1 MAKQNEA
8 IEFEHKGIGEV
19 LAQNRL
25 AVPLNQR
32 EYKWE
37 AEHIEDLF
45 TDFANAIA
53 KNQSSYFLGTI
64 VLTRGEGEIPEV
76 SDGQQRLATTTILLA
91 AIRDYFHSIGDKTR
105 ADSIEQ
111 DFLKKT
117 DYETTEIK
125 PQLRLNV
132 DDNEFFSKFILS
144 SPDSLDRRILPN
156 KESHERIKTAAEI
169 AATHIKDILEP
180 YSSKEPLKTNRLLEW
195 IKFIRYGAQVI
206 LLRVPAHLNAFL
218 MFETLN
224 DRGLKASQ
232 ADLLKNHLLSYAG
245 DRMREAQQK
254 WAQMSGI
261 LESLGK
267 GDITVTFLHH
277 LLITKYG
284 PIKEREVFDKVQ
296 QHENSPNRSLE
307 FLEELADAAND
318 YAALYNSD
326 HRKWNEYGSN
336 TRKNIST
343 INRDLRV
350 EQIRPLIFSVSRH
363 FSVQEGK
370 LAFRLFVFWSV
381 RNLVSGKR
389 GGFFDRNYGLMAQKI
404 AAGEI
409 KTTEALSTA
418 MINGDIIP
426 NDAIF
431 EANFAEIR
439 ISDASLARYYLR
451 ALELK
456 KKGEPEPE
464 FVPSDEEHAI
474 NLEHILPEDSVSTW
488 TNIDPDIA
496 RAYYKKLGNMVI
508 LQAKTNSLIRNS
520 SFDDKKAE
528 FKKSA
533 FLLTAEVANY
543 SKWSIEEI
551 NDRQRKLAKLAVE
564 TWPLTI
570 TPISKK
576 TK

>member
-37 AEHIEDLF
+37 AEHVEDLF

-91 AIRDYFHSIGDKTR
+91 AIRDYFYSIGDKTR
-105 ADSIEQ
+105 AASIEQ

-117 DYETTEIK
+117 DIETTDMK
-125 PQLRLNV
+125 PQLQLNV

-144 SPDSLDRRILPN
+144 SPDSPDKLVIPT
-156 KESHERIKTAAEI
+156 KESHEKIKTAAEI
-169 AATHIKDILEP
+169 AARHIKDILEP
-180 YSSKEPLKTNRLLEW
+180 YNAKESLKISRLVEW
-195 IKFIRYGAQVI
+195 IKFIRQGAQVI

-245 DRMREAQQK
+245 GRMREAQQK

-261 LESLGK
+261 LESLSK

-284 PIKEREVFDKVQ
+284 PTKEREVFDKVQ
-296 QHENSPNRSLE
+296 RYVNSQNRSLE

-318 YAALYNSD
+318 YAALFNSD
-326 HRKWNEYGSN
+326 HRKWNEYGAS

-350 EQIRPLIFSVSRH
+350 EQIRPLMFSVSRH

-381 RNLVSGKR
+381 RNLVIGKR

-404 AAGEI
+404 AAGKI

-439 ISDASLARYYLR
+439 ISHDYLARYYLR

-456 KKGEPEPE
+456 KKGDPEPE

-474 NLEHILPEDSVSTW
+474 NLEHILPENLGSTW
-488 TNIDPDIA
+488 TNIDLDIA

-508 LQAKTNSLIRNS
+508 LQAKVNSLIGNS
-520 SFDDKKAE
+520 NFDAKKAE

-533 FLLTAEVANY
+533 FLLTSEVAIY
-543 SKWSIEEI
+543 SKWGIDEI

-570 TPISKK
+570 THISKK
-576 TK
+576 AK